1 MVASLPGTQ
10 PPTRG
15 RQGWPKRKLLQSLS
29 PYNKNFFGSPPR
41 GRPSRCGPH
50 PPSSVTTAR
59 FSLDNQPGSVV
70 YGGALRRYLLLDA
83 IAGTLLKASK
93 PNVDWIFTGDKL
105 LSELEGQ
112 LHGKMIV
119 IEPTNIDP
127 LSEAG
132 EWQNGEVGE
141 IIMQVTSTGN
151 PVKLIFNA
159 ADESETKKIAE
170 KLSELSKDLDFT
182 EPLNRVGEALAEIC
196 ENGTE

>member
-1 MVASLPGTQ
+1 MQLAYITARAVTDESWSGGILITDMRGLPLDFRYIE
-10 PPTRG
+10 PI
-15 RQGWPKRKLLQSLS
+15 
-29 PYNKNFFGSPPR
+29 
-41 GRPSRCGPH
+41 RPSK
-50 PPSSVTTAR
+50 
-59 FSLDNQPGSVV
+59 LQKLV

-93 PNVDWIFTGDKL
+93 PNADWIFTGDRL

-112 LHGKMIV
+112 LHGRLVV
-119 IEPTNIDP
+119 IEPSNIDP

-141 IIMQVTSTGN
+141 VIMQVTSTGN

-196 ENGTE
+196 ESVKE